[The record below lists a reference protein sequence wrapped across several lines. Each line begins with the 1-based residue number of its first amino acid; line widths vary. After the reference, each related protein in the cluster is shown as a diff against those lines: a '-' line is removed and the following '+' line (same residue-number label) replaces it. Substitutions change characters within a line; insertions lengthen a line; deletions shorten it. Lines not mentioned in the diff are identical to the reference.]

1 MRSRWHKAPQRRRGR
16 ASCRAGARGR
26 DALASLGR
34 RARGIPAG
42 GGARVTATRSASRPA
57 TIAETAVVAD
67 DAQIGVATRIWH
79 HAQVREG
86 ARVGRECNVGKGVY
100 VGAGVVIGDRCKVE
114 NNASLFE
121 GLTLEDGVFVGPH
134 VCFTNDRRPRATNP
148 DGSLQ
153 TATDWELG
161 HTTVRRGASIGAG
174 AIVLPGLEI
183 GRYAMVGAG
192 SVVTGDVPAH
202 ALMVGNPARRIGWLC
217 FCRGERSDTGPA
229 AGGELRCA
237 RCGESG

>member
-1 MRSRWHKAPQRRRGR
+1 M
-16 ASCRAGARGR
+16 
-26 DALASLGR
+26 
-34 RARGIPAG
+34 
-42 GGARVTATRSASRPA
+42 TATRSALPAA
-57 TIAETAVVAD
+57 TIAETAVVAV
-67 DAQIGVATRIWH
+67 DARIGSGTRVWH
-79 HAQVREG
+79 QAQVREG
-86 ARVGRECNVGKGVY
+86 ARIGRECNLGKGVY

-148 DGSLQ
+148 DGSPQ

-174 AIVLPGLEI
+174 AIVLPGIEI

-202 ALMVGNPARRIGWLC
+202 ALMVGNPARRIGWICVCGL
-217 FCRGERSDTGPA
+217 ERSEAAPP

-237 RCGESG
+237 RCRVDRA